1 MKKYI
6 FLTISIFIFGCSVSK
21 GVYWCGD
28 HPCINNKEKEA
39 YFKKTMIVEVRH
51 YNKDKIKDNSEIEKL
66 LDQAKLD
73 EKKRVLSE
81 KELAKQA
88 KIEEKE
94 LSKQIEIDEKKRIKE
109 EKELSKQIE
118 IDEKKRIKEEKE
130 LSKQIEIDEKKMIN
144 ENSKLQKQTDLGEK
158 DLNEKKIIKVGS
170 FTGNIEISS
179 NKFSELVEKI
189 NRRNSFRSYPDIN
202 DMPN

>member
-6 FLTISIFIFGCSVSK
+6 FLTISIFIFGCSVGK

-39 YFKKTMIVEVRH
+39 YFKETMIVEVRN

-73 EKKRVLSE
+73 EKRRILSE

-94 LSKQIEIDEKKRIKE
+94 LAKQIKLEEKQRIKE
-109 EKELSKQIE
+109 EKELAKQIKLE
-118 IDEKKRIKEEKE
+118 EKQRIKEEKE
-130 LSKQIEIDEKKMIN
+130 LVKQIEIDEKKMIY
-144 ENSKLQKQTDLGEK
+144 ENSKLLEQTELGTE
-158 DLNEKKIIKVGS
+158 DQNEEKIIKVGS
-170 FTGNIEISS
+170 LTENIEISS
-179 NKFSELVEKI
+179 NKFNELVEKI
-189 NRRNSFRSYPDIN
+189 NKRNSTRSYPDIN
-202 DMPN
+202 DIPN